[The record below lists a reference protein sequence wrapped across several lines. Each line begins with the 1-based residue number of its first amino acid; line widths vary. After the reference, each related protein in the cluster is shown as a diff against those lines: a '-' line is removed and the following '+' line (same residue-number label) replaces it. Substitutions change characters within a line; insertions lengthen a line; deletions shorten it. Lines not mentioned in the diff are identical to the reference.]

1 LAPAVSSTKSITRYE
16 TLEAMKSAEY
26 QAWQRLPACERFRA
40 VMELTLALYGM
51 KGHAVVP
58 RLQRTLVR
66 IKRPP
71 G

>member
-1 LAPAVSSTKSITRYE
+1 MDRTLRRYE
-16 TLEAMKSAEY
+16 SLEAMKRAEY
-26 QAWQRLPACERFRA
+26 REWQRLPASERFRA
-40 VMELTLALYGM
+40 VMELSLEFYGM
-51 KGHAVVP
+51 KGHPDVP

>member
-1 LAPAVSSTKSITRYE
+1 MDKRITRYE
-16 TLEAMKSAEY
+16 SLEAMNRAEY
-26 QAWQRLPACERFRA
+26 REWQRLPARERFRA
-40 VMELTLALYGM
+40 VMELTLELYGM
-51 KGHAVVP
+51 KGHAGVP